1 MRRCA
6 AAGVYSVKRVY
17 FKRLF
22 LAFLLAAILP
32 ICLCVIAISYGSF
45 RMSRERYR
53 DKARDMAAV
62 SSENIR
68 EVLAEYEQI
77 IDSLARD
84 PALLSC
90 LESGSRRELEDLVRP
105 LQTGRDNRIK
115 IRVVN
120 LKNQSIYPDSRDA
133 GFYDPAVFGGWG
145 ILQEM
150 TGRPEA
156 VAVFPSA
163 VRTESGRT
171 VCLNMGRAVK
181 DVRGGILGFVVLD
194 VYRNSIISALQ
205 PLEEEK
211 ASVTL
216 VDETGC
222 VIADTTG
229 RFAEGKVGEPA
240 RTEKNSVM
248 DVRDNPY
255 GLRLYAYYNIAEF
268 NENNQLM
275 ISISLLVLG
284 CMAPLAFLLAAFFAN
299 RMYRPIETLVSS
311 MNRVTSGQLDTKIE
325 IREKDSDEMRLVS
338 SVFNWMTSRIQ
349 TLIENAREESE
360 RKKNAELKALQ
371 AQISPHFLYNMLNE
385 INALARLGRTE
396 EVSGFVIHLGKLLRR
411 SITFRDD
418 FVKLSDDLVFVE
430 DYIRLQQ
437 IRYDQLFDVDI
448 QVDGE
453 IMDCLIPNL
462 IIQPLVENA
471 IIHGFTAGKEG
482 YLLNIRGYERDGDVC
497 LEIYDNG
504 IGVEK
509 EYLKYINNVE
519 KGVGIYGGLGV
530 ENVQKR
536 LLLIYGMRYGIK
548 MESEKGR
555 YTKVIILLP
564 KRREQGNG

>member
-1 MRRCA
+1 
-6 AAGVYSVKRVY
+6 
-17 FKRLF
+17 
-22 LAFLLAAILP
+22 
-32 ICLCVIAISYGSF
+32 
-45 RMSRERYR
+45 
-53 DKARDMAAV
+53 
-62 SSENIR
+62 
-68 EVLAEYEQI
+68 
-77 IDSLARD
+77 
-84 PALLSC
+84 
-90 LESGSRRELEDLVRP
+90 
-105 LQTGRDNRIK
+105 
-115 IRVVN
+115 
-120 LKNQSIYPDSRDA
+120 
-133 GFYDPAVFGGWG
+133 
-145 ILQEM
+145 
-150 TGRPEA
+150 
-156 VAVFPSA
+156 
-163 VRTESGRT
+163 
-171 VCLNMGRAVK
+171 
-181 DVRGGILGFVVLD
+181 
-194 VYRNSIISALQ
+194 
-205 PLEEEK
+205 
-211 ASVTL
+211 
-216 VDETGC
+216 
-222 VIADTTG
+222 
-229 RFAEGKVGEPA
+229 
-240 RTEKNSVM
+240 
-248 DVRDNPY
+248 
-255 GLRLYAYYNIAEF
+255 
-268 NENNQLM
+268 
-275 ISISLLVLG
+275 
-284 CMAPLAFLLAAFFAN
+284 
-299 RMYRPIETLVSS
+299 MYRPIETLVSS

-338 SVFNWMTSRIQ
+338 SGFNWMTSRIQ

-371 AQISPHFLYNMLNE
+371 AQISPHFLYNMVNE

-448 QVDGE
+448 QVDSE

-564 KRREQGNG
+564 KRREHKVQN